1 MISRTETERLA
12 AMAHELRPDWPVR
25 SLCTWLQADHANRAY
40 QDIAVALAYI
50 ATDPTTQT
58 PKRMNEAGPW
68 WQASVRAGSPN
79 TPTAVPRPGD
89 PRCTVYGH
97 EHELASNCR
106 GCAVDRYE
114 PTDGPTFTPL
124 TPEQAARTERGARL
138 VREALATAR
147 AAAYTEP
154 EDAA

>member
-12 AMAHELRPDWPVR
+12 AMAHELRPDWPIR

-50 ATDPTTQT
+50 ATDPATQT

-68 WQASVRAGSPN
+68 WQATVRAGSPN
-79 TPTAVPRPGD
+79 APSSVPAAGI

-97 EHELASNCR
+97 DHEIAHNCR
-106 GCAVDRYE
+106 SCRSEALGRDENR
-114 PTDGPTFTPL
+114 TDTL
-124 TPEQAARTERGARL
+124 TLPPAQAALNAAGAAL
-138 VREALATAR
+138 VMAALNR
-147 AAAYTEP
+147 P
-154 EDAA
+154 EENS